1 MFIDKKAKT
10 CLDVNY
16 LNVHMFLE
24 QSQGSAGELTLI
36 TFTLPSNRS
45 QGTTRHRR
53 RQNYPEQ

>member
-1 MFIDKKAKT
+1 MFIGKKAQT
-10 CLDVNY
+10 CLNVNY
-16 LNVHMFLE
+16 QNVHMFLE
-24 QSQGSAGELTLI
+24 QPQGSADRLTLI